1 MGGCAMPKDRSIIQT
16 AEMEQVWFQFEHSNG
31 PMDTVESEDGGGAR
45 LTVTFQ
51 CVNFVHVIS
60 VFSIYIQTFISRI
73 MDK

>member
-1 MGGCAMPKDRSIIQT
+1 MPKDRPIIQT

-31 PMDTVESEDGGGAR
+31 PMDTIECEDVGGAR
-45 LTVTFQ
+45 LIVTFQ

-60 VFSIYIQTFISRI
+60 VCSIYMYIQTFISRI